1 MSGMTASRLE
11 PVDHDTWMAL
21 ATTEYARLDALLR
34 SLGPDDWAA
43 PTDCVEWDV
52 RAMVAHLVGAAE
64 GNARIREGVRQAVV
78 GRRRY
83 RREILVDSI
92 NALQIDERAGR
103 TPDQLVHDLRDAGRR
118 GVAARRRLPAAV
130 RGIVV
135 PIGPPIGTKPIG
147 YLMDRI
153 YTRDA
158 WMHRIDIA
166 RATGRDLEVSADHDG
181 VLVADLV
188 AEWATLHDAPFEL
201 VLTGPAGLRR
211 VRGSGG
217 ERMELDAVEFA
228 RAAAGRLRADG
239 LLGTPVAF

>member
-78 GRRRY
+78 GHRRY

-118 GVAARRRLPAAV
+118 GVAARRRIPAAV

-135 PIGPPIGTKPIG
+135 PIGPPIGTQPIG
-147 YLMDRI
+147 SSW
-153 YTRDA
+153 TA
-158 WMHRIDIA
+158 ST
-166 RATGRDLEVSADHDG
+166 RATPGCTASTSPARPA
-181 VLVADLV
+181 
-188 AEWATLHDAPFEL
+188 ATS
-201 VLTGPAGLRR
+201 R
-211 VRGSGG
+211 
-217 ERMELDAVEFA
+217 
-228 RAAAGRLRADG
+228 
-239 LLGTPVAF
+239 